1 MTKKIGSEQAR
12 KQLPELLD
20 EARKGQTTIVTKWGK
35 PYAAIVPLDA
45 LPPERE
51 VRSIAALAGSGA
63 GVYAD
68 AVDHVSRE
76 RDTWE

>member
-12 KQLPELLD
+12 QQLPRLLD
-20 EARKGQTTIVTKWGK
+20 EARRGQTTIVTKWGK

-45 LPPERE
+45 VPPEKE
-51 VRSIAALAGSGA
+51 VRSIAALAGSA
-63 GVYAD
+63 SGVYGD
-68 AVDHVSRE
+68 AAEHVRRE